1 MYKQLRKKESDN
13 VYANWAGNPALMSI
27 KGLQKGAE
35 VFRTNMSYDKDGFRG
50 DNADV
55 RNDKA
60 AFRKDLTK
68 DLSTK
73 AEHITPDDMM

>member
-1 MYKQLRKKESDN
+1 
-13 VYANWAGNPALMSI
+13 MSI

-35 VFRTNMSYDKDGFRG
+35 VFRANMNYDKNGFSG
-50 DNADV
+50 ENADQ

-68 DLSTK
+68 DLS
-73 AEHITPDDMM
+73 ARVSARVSQIEPPDMMALYLKIFNHV

>member
-1 MYKQLRKKESDN
+1 
-13 VYANWAGNPALMSI
+13 MSI

-35 VFRTNMSYDKDGFRG
+35 VFRANMNYDKNGFSG
-50 DNADV
+50 ENADQ

-68 DLSTK
+68 DLS
-73 AEHITPDDMM
+73 ARVSQIEPPDMMALYLKIFNHV